1 MPSEVNV
8 AMMRPL
14 KGPVGNRGFFALV
27 MVVLLLALNTMAL
40 IGPYHLA
47 LADWHAAR
55 DIVAQAPDIQSE
67 DNEK

>member
-1 MPSEVNV
+1 MPSYVNV
-8 AMMRPL
+8 AMVGPP
-14 KGPVGNRGFFALV
+14 KGLLGNRGFFAVV
-27 MVVLLLALNTMAL
+27 MVVLLLALTTMAL